1 MSGTE
6 GFEAVGR
13 VVACLQPGV
22 YRVELPNGH
31 RLLAYVAGARRKQEC
46 RLGIGDA
53 VTVELSPF
61 DLSKGRLK
69 RDIVE
74 IDQRT

>member
-1 MSGTE
+1 MPGKDVFEVEGTVRE
-6 GFEAVGR
+6 
-13 VVACLQPGV
+13 CLQAGL

-31 RLLAYVAGARRKQEC
+31 RVLAYATRRKRESGLQ
-46 RLGIGDA
+46 IGPGER

-69 RDIVE
+69 
-74 IDQRT
+74 

>member
-1 MSGTE
+1 MPGKDVFAVE
-6 GFEAVGR
+6 GKVTAS
-13 VVACLQPGV
+13 LQPGL

-31 RLLAYVAGARRKQEC
+31 RLIAYATRRRRESGLQ
-46 RLGIGDA
+46 IGPGDR

-69 RDIVE
+69 
-74 IDQRT
+74 

>member
-1 MSGTE
+1 VPGEDVFAVEGTVR
-6 GFEAVGR
+6 AR
-13 VVACLQPGV
+13 LQAGL

-31 RLLAYVAGARRKQEC
+31 SLLVYATRRRRESGLKIEP
-46 RLGIGDA
+46 GDR

-69 RDIVE
+69 
-74 IDQRT
+74 